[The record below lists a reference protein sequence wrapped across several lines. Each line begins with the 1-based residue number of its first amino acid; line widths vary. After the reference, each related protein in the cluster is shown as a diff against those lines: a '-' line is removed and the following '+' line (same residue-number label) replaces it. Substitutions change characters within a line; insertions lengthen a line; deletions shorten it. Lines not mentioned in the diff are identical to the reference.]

1 MLVRFMPELG
11 KYAMNS
17 LTVMLLFLLV
27 FVSTVTKD
35 ILEAKKLLKRY
46 EAFWIYPFLSVVLL
60 IGFALNTDITLNLF
74 IMLELAACVN
84 LWILEYRRYKKQ
96 EMVWNLVLFIYLYC
110 RIIQL
115 SLKIL

>member
-35 ILEAKKLLKRY
+35 ILEAK
-46 EAFWIYPFLSVVLL
+46 
-60 IGFALNTDITLNLF
+60 NTDGI
-74 IMLELAACVN
+74 
-84 LWILEYRRYKKQ
+84 KKQ

>member
-46 EAFWIYPFLSVVLL
+46 ERSI
-60 IGFALNTDITLNLF
+60 
-74 IMLELAACVN
+74 AAC
-84 LWILEYRRYKKQ
+84 RCTHR
-96 EMVWNLVLFIYLYC
+96 C
-110 RIIQL
+110 TGG
-115 SLKIL
+115 

>member
-35 ILEAKKLLKRY
+35 ILEANEHDELLQYIIVECISLYSQQLVEFCKYLSEDSIIIFRLCGKRND
-46 EAFWIYPFLSVVLL
+46 EVSVSCDKY
-60 IGFALNTDITLNLF
+60 FSDETMTKF
-74 IMLELAACVN
+74 IDKIDE
-84 LWILEYRRYKKQ
+84 EYRKMR
-96 EMVWNLVLFIYLYC
+96 EN
-110 RIIQL
+110 
-115 SLKIL
+115 S